1 MLPQRRRLS
10 GDALNVGPDALVPVH
25 HWCILHLYPVS
36 FSPLIWCRV
45 WVESRPN
52 RLHSCGQ
59 AFDRCAKPY
68 LDVFYPW
75 PSRVSCGGK
84 AFRRFDRT
92 PNIGDWRGPPLC
104 TTSTVM
110 SKPGVSPKLNDAP
123 AEFGRTGGATIG
135 LFRHCAGCW
144 HAAAVAAWPASR
156 PEIPP
161 FRHQA

>member
-1 MLPQRRRLS
+1 MMATRRAVDRPACAPRRYS
-10 GDALNVGPDALVPVH
+10 TKVDGDALTVGPDPRAPVN

-75 PSRVSCGGK
+75 PLRVSCGGK
-84 AFRRFDRT
+84 AFNRFDLMPQT
-92 PNIGDWRGPPLC
+92 GDSRGPPAWI
-104 TTSTVM
+104 TSTVM
-110 SKPGVSPKLNDAP
+110 STP
-123 AEFGRTGGATIG
+123 A
-135 LFRHCAGCW
+135 
-144 HAAAVAAWPASR
+144 
-156 PEIPP
+156 
-161 FRHQA
+161 